1 MKKVLVTAKLLAP
14 VAIKRDRQSER
25 SESVRS
31 LTGTSVRGALA
42 SVYLQQH
49 GEADDTFKHLFLDE
63 DACRFG
69 PLDPGPKIFPLTAA
83 SCKREGIEHD
93 LVDQL
98 WYRIAQHHTEGN
110 LPENVEAAWRQCGNC
125 KEDLKGHHG
134 FWHEN
139 NGRLSE
145 NTSKHHVAAHV
156 GIDRH
161 TNTAAHAIL
170 YTLEALLPS
179 GQDKDLSGWVMV
191 DNNALTTLKTLLEAE
206 DYCISIGH
214 HRTRGYGDVCLQLVE
229 PIDIKNSTDEE
240 NWEQWSSELVAF
252 LRQLSI
258 PECPPDDFYFS
269 LSFPT
274 GAVLVD
280 RFLRHTIDPA
290 CMIPWLPAMP
300 SVDDA
305 FPMTARPAD
314 QLSTGGTLHWVT
326 AVTKH
331 ERLRGWNA
339 AHGLPR
345 QDEWMVARGAVY
357 VYCFKGTPEER
368 AALIEQLKTVS
379 KEGVGLRRNEGFGT
393 VLVCDDFHRQYAN
406 QQEVQSVTALSNKL
420 IQKADSYIDNK
431 RETFSELGDCFFEVF
446 GYDKTNNRINTQIRN
461 LQQITCS
468 ATRFADI
475 EDFVKNQMGK
485 EDKNKPQWRQ
495 LGNNVLK
502 GLKELRD
509 TSQEL
514 VPDDSTDQSKL
525 SETRMK
531 QMALRLRLARG
542 WGRAVVSQYLYRV
555 AHDQMEG
562 TS

>member
-1 MKKVLVTAKLLAP
+1 MNKIPVTAKLLAP

-25 SESVRS
+25 SGSVRS

-42 SVYLQQH
+42 SVYLQRH
-49 GEADDTFKHLFLDE
+49 GQADDDFKHLFLDE
-63 DACRFG
+63 RACRFG
-69 PLDPGPKIFPLTAA
+69 PLDPGPEIFPLTAA
-83 SCKREGIEHD
+83 SCKREGTKHV

-110 LPENVEAAWRQCGNC
+110 LPENAETAWRQCGNC

-145 NTSKHHVAAHV
+145 NTSDKHHVAAHV

-161 TNTAAHAIL
+161 TNTAAESIL

-179 GQDKDLSGWVMV
+179 DKKKDLSGWVMA
-191 DNNALTTLKTLLEAE
+191 DDKAFRELETLLEAE
-206 DYCISIGH
+206 GSRISIGH
-214 HRTRGYGDVCLQLVE
+214 HRTRGYGDVRLQLGE

-240 NWEQWSSELVAF
+240 NWEQWSSELVGF

-258 PECPPDDFYFS
+258 PGCTPDHFYFS

-280 RFLRHTIDPA
+280 SFLRHTIDLA
-290 CMIPWLPAMP
+290 DMIPWLPAMS
-300 SVDDA
+300 SVDAA
-305 FPMTARPAD
+305 FPIAGRPIH
-314 QLSTGGTLHWVT
+314 QLSTGGTLHWVA

-345 QDEWMVARGAVY
+345 QDEWMVARGSVY

-368 AALIEQLKTVS
+368 NALIQQLKTLS
-379 KEGVGLRRNEGFGT
+379 EEGLGLRRNEGFGT

-406 QQEVQSVTALSNKL
+406 QQEVQS
-420 IQKADSYIDNK
+420 
-431 RETFSELGDCFFEVF
+431 
-446 GYDKTNNRINTQIRN
+446 
-461 LQQITCS
+461 
-468 ATRFADI
+468 
-475 EDFVKNQMGK
+475 
-485 EDKNKPQWRQ
+485 
-495 LGNNVLK
+495 
-502 GLKELRD
+502 
-509 TSQEL
+509 
-514 VPDDSTDQSKL
+514 
-525 SETRMK
+525 
-531 QMALRLRLARG
+531 
-542 WGRAVVSQYLYRV
+542 
-555 AHDQMEG
+555 
-562 TS
+562 